1 MAVNPNIAL
10 SVRGLELPD
19 PLAQYGKVQAIQ
31 AAQQQNALA
40 QMQMRQLEREQQ
52 QQNALREFIAGGVTP
67 ENRNKLLG
75 FGEAGQKLYSTV
87 LSGEKTKAEQQKA
100 ETDLLD
106 AKLKQSRNFLDTLDV
121 NAPDA
126 ADRYIAWHEANHAD
140 PVIGPAL
147 AARGVT
153 VDTARAQINEAL
165 SKPGGLAELI
175 ERSKLGTEKFMEM
188 DKPQVVDLGGKQAFV
203 NPRTGQ
209 VVSSFEK
216 TPLPEDVAA
225 QKRELTRPLISMPP
239 AEKAEQAARGAQLV
253 KDYQTVRDDAQS
265 ARSTLPAI
273 DANLAKLNRGFE
285 TGAFTPAKAAAA
297 NVLSALGVK
306 NAEQFATDAQTFL
319 AAVQQQVL
327 VNQLLQKGTQTE
339 GDYRRISETGAQ
351 LGNTAEANKF
361 ILSVAK
367 AQSNRAIEQQKFY
380 ADWYRQNRT
389 YDGAEE
395 AWLETEGNKSI
406 FDRPE
411 LKDYREQTMGP
422 VVAPTQVQQQ
432 QRVVEDVF
440 KNLGFDL

>member
-100 ETDLLD
+100 ELGLLTDRLAYYRNLLPSVGD
-106 AKLKQSRNFLDTLDV
+106 QVTYDRWRTAASTEMPQISQFLPEAYSPQGVRQLMMTADQELSNLKQL
-121 NAPDA
+121 
-126 ADRYIAWHEANHAD
+126 
-140 PVIGPAL
+140 
-147 AARGVT
+147 
-153 VDTARAQINEAL
+153 
-165 SKPGGLAELI
+165 
-175 ERSKLGTEKFMEM
+175 
-188 DKPQVVDLGGKQAFV
+188 DLGGEQAFV
-203 NPRTGQ
+203 NPYTEE
-209 VVSSFEK
+209 VVSRFEK
-216 TPLPEDVAA
+216 TPLPEGVAA
-225 QKRELTRPLISMPP
+225 QRRELTRPLISMPP
-239 AEKAEQAARGAQLV
+239 AEKAEQATRGTMLV
-253 KDYQTVRDDAQS
+253 KDYEAVRDVAQS